1 MATLIGTK
9 DKDIIE
15 KAVTRYRHW
24 YVTEGLMYRD
34 TPYDGIR
41 ELLADLQGAGFRM
54 FVATAKAHTYG
65 RLILRHWGLEDFFE
79 DIHGSELDGTRSNKA
94 DLLRWMLDQYQIPAN
109 ESVIMIGDRKH
120 DAIAAK
126 ANQLAALGVGYGY
139 GSMDELQSAGID
151 HYCATVTDLRKF
163 LLSGDF

>member
-1 MATLIGTK
+1 
-9 DKDIIE
+9 
-15 KAVTRYRHW
+15 
-24 YVTEGLMYRD
+24 
-34 TPYDGIR
+34 
-41 ELLADLQGAGFRM
+41 
-54 FVATAKAHTYG
+54 
-65 RLILRHWGLEDFFE
+65 
-79 DIHGSELDGTRSNKA
+79 
-94 DLLRWMLDQYQIPAN
+94 MLDQYQIPAN